1 MVNSRLRSL
10 ERKLVLERAEV
21 QVEALVIQLVQKW
34 EWYAYEA
41 RPLPDPMEFIDQLFD
56 AGFYLRSNLKAISY
70 LEECKR
76 DGKVP
81 EERRLCQILLPWYR

>member
-1 MVNSRLRSL
+1 M
-10 ERKLVLERAEV
+10 LERAEV
-21 QVEALVIQLVQKW
+21 QVETLVSRLVQKW
-34 EWYAYEA
+34 DWYAYEGW
-41 RPLPDPMEFIDQLFD
+41 PLPDSMEFIDQLFD

-76 DGKVP
+76 EGKVP

>member
-1 MVNSRLRSL
+1 VRSRLRSL

-21 QVEALVIQLVQKW
+21 QVEGLVSQLVQKW
-34 EWYAYEA
+34 DWYAYKEW
-41 RPLPDPMEFIDQLFD
+41 PLPDSMEFIDQLFD
-56 AGFYLRSNLKAISY
+56 AGFYFRANLKAVSY

-76 DGKVP
+76 NGKVP

>member
-1 MVNSRLRSL
+1 M
-10 ERKLVLERAEV
+10 LERAEV
-21 QVEALVIQLVQKW
+21 QVGALVGRLAQRW
-34 EWYAYEA
+34 DWYGNEGW
-41 RPLPDPMEFIDQLFD
+41 PLPDSMEFIDQLFD

-81 EERRLCQILLPWYR
+81 EERRLCQILLPWYRY